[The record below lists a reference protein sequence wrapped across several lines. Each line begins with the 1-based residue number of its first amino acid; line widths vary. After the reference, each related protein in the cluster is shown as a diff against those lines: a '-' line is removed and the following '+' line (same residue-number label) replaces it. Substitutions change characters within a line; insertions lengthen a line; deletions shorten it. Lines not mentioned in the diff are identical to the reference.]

1 MASSI
6 TLRRPRLDSLSS
18 LFKVR
23 CLNPSLNPCLTPH
36 KTPTLSVP
44 ALSFSFNSSTI
55 LAVHNDYN
63 RAPQPQSPLS
73 QAQNPPAFGNIDR
86 GNWVSQAQL
95 TPQHQNPNRWNSQN
109 QTNYSNENPGQGY
122 ANGGGPFQR
131 YPPSRNPNLS
141 QNDQQSPTHLQ
152 HRNLEISKNY
162 PQYQAYSTSENSAL
176 NQNYQQSRGPNQWN
190 NQNHGYLKGRNPN
203 QQSPQDQIGQWSN
216 LYQNQGYS
224 QPRNTSQWNNQPLN
238 EAPATT
244 GQSVNQAP
252 GSGNQTPSHGQ
263 DQSGAAQIVDLLSLA
278 LEGKVKEV
286 IEMMNTGIR
295 ADGECFY
302 VLFDKCGGHNSLE
315 EAKKVHDFFL
325 RSTFRGELRL
335 NNKVIE
341 MYGKC
346 GSMVDARR
354 VFDHM
359 PERNMDSWH
368 LMIKAYANNALGDE
382 GLQLYDKMRE
392 LGLRPTSETYL
403 LVLSACASAEDVGE
417 GFMHFKVMTTDYGI
431 QPAMEHYLGLLDVLG
446 SSGHLAEAY
455 EYIEKLPMQP
465 TAAFCE
471 TLRNYTRI
479 HGDIDLED
487 HVEDLLVELD
497 PSKAIANKLPTPS
510 PKKRMAVN
518 MLEGRNRLPEF
529 RSPTLYKDDE
539 KYIASLKE
547 TGYVPDTRYVLH
559 DIDQE
564 AKEQSLLYHSE
575 RLAIAYGLIST
586 PARTPLRIIKNL
598 RICGDCHNAIKIM
611 SKIVGRELIVRDNK
625 RFHHFKD
632 GKCSCGDYW

>member
-1 MASSI
+1 MASI
-6 TLRRPRLDSLSS
+6 VTLRCPRPFSLPS
-18 LFKVR
+18 LFMIR
-23 CLNPSLNPCLTPH
+23 SLNLSLNRLLASH
-36 KTPTLSVP
+36 KTPPLSIHAHTLSFNYCTTSAVP
-44 ALSFSFNSSTI
+44 
-55 LAVHNDYN
+55 NDYD
-63 RAPQPQSPLS
+63 RSIQPQSLPLQS
-73 QAQNPPAFGNIDR
+73 QNPPAFENGDT
-86 GNWVSQAQL
+86 GNWVSQAQR
-95 TPQHQNPNRWNSQN
+95 T
-109 QTNYSNENPGQGY
+109 
-122 ANGGGPFQR
+122 
-131 YPPSRNPNLS
+131 
-141 QNDQQSPTHLQ
+141 
-152 HRNLEISKNY
+152 
-162 PQYQAYSTSENSAL
+162 PQYQNPDAQTQSYYDDQNQSRIYANIGSPNQSDPPSGSTNL
-176 NQNYQQSRGPNQWN
+176 RQNYQQYQTYPQPRSPNMSQNYRQSPACPQPGGPDMNQKYQQPMGPSKWSSQ
-190 NQNHGYLKGRNPN
+190 NQGFPHGENPN
-203 QQSPQDQIGQWSN
+203 QQSQQEQIGQRSN
-216 LYQNQGYS
+216 VYQNQGYP
-224 QPRNTSQWNNQPLN
+224 QPRNPQWRNRPLN
-238 EAPATT
+238 QAPLTSNQAL
-244 GQSVNQAP
+244 NQAP
-252 GSGNQTPSHGQ
+252 GSGNQTLNQ
-263 DQSGAAQIVDLLSLA
+263 VQSQSSATQNVDLMSLA

-286 IEMMNTGIR
+286 IELMNTGVR
-295 ADGECFY
+295 ADGDCFY
-302 VLFDKCGGHNSLE
+302 VLFDKCGNPKSLE

-335 NNKVIE
+335 NNKVID

-346 GSMVDARR
+346 ESMVDARR

-368 LMIKAYANNALGDE
+368 LMIKWYANNALGDD
-382 GLQLYDKMRE
+382 GLQLFEKMRE
-392 LGLRPTSETYL
+392 LGLRPTGETYL
-403 LVLSACASAEDVGE
+403 LVLSACASAEAVEE
-417 GFMHFKVMTTDYGI
+417 GFIHFEAMKTEYGI
-431 QPAMEHYLGLLDVLG
+431 QPAMEHYLGLLGVLG
-446 SSGHLAEAY
+446 SSGHLAEAK

-465 TAAFCE
+465 TATVWEA
-471 TLRNYTRI
+471 LRNYARS

-487 HVEDLLVELD
+487 QVEELLVELD
-497 PSKAIANKLPTPS
+497 PSKAIAKKLPSPP
-510 PKKRMAVN
+510 PKKQMAVN